1 MGLTDGLMGNEGC
14 HARLVWSPLLSVS
27 GLAENFEFS
36 VIGLTSGHRKWV
48 LAHSIRG

>member
-27 GLAENFEFS
+27 GLAETSSS
-36 VIGLTSGHRKWV
+36 VSLG
-48 LAHSIRG
+48 